1 MWNRLQM
8 SVKYMTLLIMQF
20 SPASC
25 QFLTNKNVGHGE
37 VNTAVVLSDTESSGT
52 LHPIGFTLFDYQIK
66 AFNK

>member
-1 MWNRLQM
+1 
-8 SVKYMTLLIMQF
+8 MQF

-37 VNTAVVLSDTESSGT
+37 VNTAVVLSDTESSCT